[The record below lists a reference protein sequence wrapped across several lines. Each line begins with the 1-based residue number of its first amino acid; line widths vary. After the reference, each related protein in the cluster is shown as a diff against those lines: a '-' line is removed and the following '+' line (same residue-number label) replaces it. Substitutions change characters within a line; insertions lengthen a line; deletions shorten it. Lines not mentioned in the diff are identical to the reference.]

1 MLGLTVQVDNHS
13 TFDAIVIGSGMTGGW
28 AAKELTEQ
36 GLNVLLLERGR
47 MIEHG
52 KDYPT
57 AHQDTWDLPFRGKPT
72 QTDLKL
78 QHKQARSPFI
88 VNQAIKHWFVNDIE
102 HPYNENKRF
111 DWHRGYHVGGKSL
124 SWGRQCL
131 RLSDIDFSANKRD
144 GHGVDWPVRYQDIAP
159 WYEKVEQFIG
169 VIGESLNL
177 PQLPDGKFLP
187 PMALNCVEQDFRKS
201 LKQKFSDRTLTIG
214 RIAHLTEDQNFIGR
228 SKCQYRNRCMRGCP
242 TGSYFSANSS
252 TLPAAQRTGRLTLRT
267 DSIVSEI
274 CYDDNSKLA
283 SSVKVIDANSHNKFT
298 FNAKIIFCCASTVA
312 TTSLLLQSKSKR
324 FPNGLGN
331 DSGELGHNLM
341 DHHFQVGARADVE
354 GFDDKYYKG
363 RRPVGFHIPRFR
375 NLQADNDKHDFV
387 RGYGFQ
393 GYCSRSNWQRGI
405 KEMSYGKAL
414 KESLLKPGSW
424 RIGLVGFGECLP
436 YHDNKISLNY
446 QQLDQWGLPT
456 VSFDCQF
463 KENEQKMRADMKAQA
478 VKMLSK
484 AGYSNVTPYEQEAIP
499 GKAIHEMGTARMGH
513 DPKTSVVNKHN
524 QLHAVANVYVTDGSF
539 MASSAYQNP
548 SLTYMAFTARA
559 ASHAVEQLQAGSFSH
574 G

>member
-1 MLGLTVQVDNHS
+1 
-13 TFDAIVIGSGMTGGW
+13 MTGGW

-47 MIEHG
+47 MVEHG

-72 QTDLKL
+72 QIDLEQ
-78 QHKQARSPFI
+78 QHKQARSPFL
-88 VNQAIKHWFVNDIE
+88 VNQAIKHWFVNDLK
-102 HPYNENKRF
+102 HPYSETKRF

-124 SWGRQCL
+124 AWGRQCL
-131 RLSDIDFSANKRD
+131 RLSDLDFSANKLD
-144 GHGVDWPVRYQDIAP
+144 GHGIDWPIRYQDIAP
-159 WYEKVEQFIG
+159 WYDKVEQFIG

-187 PMALNCVEQDFRKS
+187 PMALNCVERHFRQS
-201 LKQKFSDRTLTIG
+201 LNQEFTDRTLTIG
-214 RIAHLTEDQNFIGR
+214 RIAHLTDDKGFAGR

-252 TLPAAQRTGRLTLRT
+252 TLPAAHRTGRLTLRT

-274 CYDDNSKLA
+274 CYDDSSKLA
-283 SSVKVIDANSHNKFT
+283 TGVKIIDAKSHEQLT
-298 FNAKIIFCCASTVA
+298 FNARIIFCCASTIA

-341 DHHFQVGARADVE
+341 DHHFQVGARADVD

-375 NLQADNDKHDFV
+375 NIKTQDEPLDFV

-405 KEMSYGKAL
+405 KEMSYGKEL

-446 QQLDQWGLPT
+446 SLLDQWGLPT

-463 KENEQKMRADMKAQA
+463 KDNEQKMRADMKAQA
-478 VKMLSK
+478 VEMLSK
-484 AGYSNVTPYEQEAIP
+484 AGYKNVTPYELEAIP
-499 GKAIHEMGTARMGH
+499 GHAIHEMGTARMGH
-513 DPKTSVVNKHN
+513 DPNTSVVNKHN

-559 ASHAVEQLQAGSFSH
+559 AAHAIKQFQAGGFNH